1 MKLEPLTKLYTRN
14 MATSKKFDAYW
25 QIVTSLPC
33 FWFIT
38 NLKQF
43 RSQIPD
49 AWSVKLKISLTVTF
63 YLTKTK
69 SRIKKNSHTIALS
82 KSTVIEKM
90 LFFLQIKNNWK
101 KANISKT
108 KGILVKVYFLKL
120 YMCVYL
126 LTKFQVSSIIVT
138 PKKPTLIT
146 VKV

>member
-1 MKLEPLTKLYTRN
+1 MKLEPVTKLYTRN

-25 QIVTSLPC
+25 QIVTSLSC
-33 FWFIT
+33 FWFLT

-49 AWSVKLKISLTVTF
+49 AWSVKLTISLIVTF
-63 YLTKTK
+63 YLFL
-69 SRIKKNSHTIALS
+69 SFLSFLPLIFFFFANKK
-82 KSTVIEKM
+82 KK
-90 LFFLQIKNNWK
+90 K